1 MGKSATGVL
10 AEAKAPLFPLH
21 GWQGRFATAMSYVK
35 LGGYLVVFASVLVID
50 QLANLVLGREKRSF
64 DRFDEQ
70 G

>member
-1 MGKSATGVL
+1 MGRSATGVL
-10 AEAKAPLFPLH
+10 AEANAPVFPLH
-21 GWQGRFATAMSYVK
+21 GWRRLFATGMSYVK
-35 LGGYLVVFASVLVID
+35 LGGYLVVFAPVLVID